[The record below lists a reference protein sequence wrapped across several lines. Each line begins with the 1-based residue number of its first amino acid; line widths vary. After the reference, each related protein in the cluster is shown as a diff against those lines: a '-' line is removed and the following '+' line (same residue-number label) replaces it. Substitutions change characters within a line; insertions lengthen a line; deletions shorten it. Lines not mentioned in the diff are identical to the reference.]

1 MSTTSD
7 RVRFGLCFG
16 FVLAAATAM
25 ADPPFDPSR
34 EYLARGR
41 GYVTVSGPACCGDA
55 RFWGRFQAA
64 YQIDSAGQVA
74 LTQLRLVL
82 DDTDV
87 TVHDTFLGLF
97 TETVRLRC
105 AAAATRHTAFG
116 TQSGNELRFPAGAL
130 TIGGFS
136 AESRLPDGACAA
148 ASLRLAEA
156 TNDAPVRFVHDP
168 AADRVGFDA
177 TFSSTAGGDTYVVVF
192 HATGT
197 FDNRPPL
204 ASLQFETPA
213 APQGLGCPAFYQ
225 PNVGWIAQ
233 ANAPSGHV
241 ATLRSSTSDPDR
253 MTGGSN
259 NPDVLDESWFRSRD
273 GGPRALVDRGY
284 RTTPQTFE
292 WGPLHRVEL
301 LSTDLAGARS
311 AARCE
316 FRVVDTL
323 PPVVTAPPPRT
334 VSCSVAGGATKN
346 TSVGVKAFLEGA
358 TATDAAD
365 PALTQLPP
373 QVSGI
378 DVTGVT
384 LFPVG
389 TRNVT
394 FRFRDDWGHLGTASS
409 QLTVVNQPPSV
420 AVSVSPSNLPDDDRW
435 HTAHATVTASDDC
448 GPVVLVLQS
457 IVSTMPGTDAAD
469 ISGAAY
475 GTDDR
480 TFSIFARGLWVGQT
494 RRFRVTYRGTDAY
507 GLTRLVY
514 DDIIVKGK

>member
-16 FVLAAATAM
+16 LVLAAATVR
-25 ADPPFDPSR
+25 ADPPFDPPR

-41 GYVTVSGPACCGDA
+41 GHVTVSGPACCGDT
-55 RFWGRFQAA
+55 RFWGGFEAA
-64 YQIDSAGQVA
+64 YQIDSAGRVA
-74 LTQLRLVL
+74 LTQLALVL

-105 AAAATRHTAFG
+105 AALSTRRAAFG
-116 TQSGNELRFPAGAL
+116 SQSGNELRFPAGAV

-136 AESRLPDGACAA
+136 AEARLPGGGCAPA
-148 ASLRLAEA
+148 TLRLQEA
-156 TNDAPVRFVHDP
+156 TNDAAVRFVHEP
-168 AADRVGFDA
+168 AADRIGFDG
-177 TFSSTAGGDTYVVVF
+177 TFTSASGGDTYVVVF

-213 APQGLGCPAFYQ
+213 APQGLGCPAVYQ
-225 PNVGWIAQ
+225 PNVGWFAE

-259 NPDVLDESWFRSRD
+259 NPDVLDESWFRSWN
-273 GGPRALVDRGY
+273 GGPRALVGRGY
-284 RTTPQTFE
+284 RTSPQTFE

-301 LSTDLAGARS
+301 LSSDLAGARS
-311 AARCE
+311 AAGCE
-316 FRVVDTL
+316 FRVRDTL
-323 PPVVTAPPPRT
+323 PPVVTPPAPRT
-334 VSCSVAGGATKN
+334 VTCSVPGGATRN
-346 TSVGVKAFLEGA
+346 TSAWLKAFLEGA
-358 TATDAAD
+358 TAFDGAD

-373 QVSGI
+373 QVAGV
-378 DVTGVT
+378 DVTGTT

-389 TRNVT
+389 TRAVT
-394 FRFRDDWGHLGTASS
+394 FRFLDDWGHLGTATS
-409 QLTVVNQPPSV
+409 QLTVINKAPSV
-420 AVSVSPSNLPDDDRW
+420 AVSVSPSSLPDDLNW
-435 HTAHATVTASDDC
+435 HTIYATVTASDDC
-448 GPVVLVLQS
+448 GPVTLVLYS
-457 IVSTMPGTDAAD
+457 IVSNAPAQDATD

-480 TFSIFARGLWVGQT
+480 KFSVRARLAPGNTPRVY
-494 RRFRVTYRGTDAY
+494 RVTYRGTDAY
-507 GLTRLVY
+507 GLTRLAFA
-514 DDIIVKGK
+514 DIKVQ

>member
-16 FVLAAATAM
+16 FVLAAATAV
-25 ADPPFDPSR
+25 ADPPFDPPR

-41 GYVTVSGPACCGDA
+41 GHVTVSGPACCGDA

-64 YQIDSAGQVA
+64 YRIDSAGQVA
-74 LTQLRLVL
+74 LTQLALVL

-105 AAAATRHTAFG
+105 AAVSTRHAAFG
-116 TQSGNELRFPAGAL
+116 SQSGNELSFPAGAV

-136 AESRLPDGACAA
+136 AQSRLSDGGCGP
-148 ASLRLAEA
+148 ASLRLQEA
-156 TNDAPVRFVHDP
+156 TNDVAVRFVHEP
-168 AADRVGFDA
+168 ATDRVGFDG
-177 TFSSTAGGDTYVVVF
+177 TFTSTSGGDTYVVVF
-192 HATGT
+192 HASGR

-213 APQGLGCPAFYQ
+213 APQGLGCPAVYQ
-225 PNVGWIAQ
+225 PNVGWFAE

-273 GGPRALVDRGY
+273 GGARALVARGY

-311 AARCE
+311 AAGCE
-316 FRVVDTL
+316 FRVVDTR
-323 PPVVTAPPPRT
+323 PPVVTPPPPRT
-334 VSCSVAGGATKN
+334 VSCSVPGGATKN

-373 QVSGI
+373 QVAGV
-378 DVTGVT
+378 DVVGTT

-394 FRFRDDWGHLGTASS
+394 FRFLDDWGHLGTASS
-409 QLTVVNQPPSV
+409 QLTVLNQAPSV
-420 AVSVSPSNLPDDDRW
+420 AVSVSPASLWPDLLF
-435 HTAHATVTASDDC
+435 HTIQATVTASDDC
-448 GPVVLVLQS
+448 GPVTLVLYS
-457 IVSTMPGTDAAD
+457 IVSNAPALDATD

-480 TFSIFARGLWVGQT
+480 TFSVRARLAPGNKP
-494 RRFRVTYRGTDAY
+494 RAYRVTYRGTDAY
-507 GLTRLVY
+507 GLTRLAFA
-514 DDIIVKGK
+514 DIKVK

>member
-1 MSTTSD
+1 M
-7 RVRFGLCFG
+7 
-16 FVLAAATAM
+16 
-25 ADPPFDPSR
+25 
-34 EYLARGR
+34 
-41 GYVTVSGPACCGDA
+41 
-55 RFWGRFQAA
+55 
-64 YQIDSAGQVA
+64 
-74 LTQLRLVL
+74 
-82 DDTDV
+82 
-87 TVHDTFLGLF
+87 
-97 TETVRLRC
+97 
-105 AAAATRHTAFG
+105 
-116 TQSGNELRFPAGAL
+116 
-130 TIGGFS
+130 
-136 AESRLPDGACAA
+136 
-148 ASLRLAEA
+148 
-156 TNDAPVRFVHDP
+156 
-168 AADRVGFDA
+168 
-177 TFSSTAGGDTYVVVF
+177 
-192 HATGT
+192 
-197 FDNRPPL
+197 
-204 ASLQFETPA
+204 
-213 APQGLGCPAFYQ
+213 
-225 PNVGWIAQ
+225 GWIAQ

-273 GGPRALVDRGY
+273 GGPRALVGRGY

-373 QVSGI
+373 QVAGI

-394 FRFRDDWGHLGTASS
+394 FRFLDDWGHLGTASS

-420 AVSVSPSNLPDDDRW
+420 AVSVSPSTLPDDDRW